1 MASAKA
7 LAAIALT
14 LIIAVPIGLGY
25 GLASH
30 EVTYDEWVSD
40 GSTNLSNQILNSSTY
55 YTNDSYAA
63 NNNSQLLQL
72 WQFPGAGVTEYHTVA
87 PDYLGV
93 STNPSSLP
101 TYSSTSS
108 YYNLTEANVA
118 NNTAPGNTAYRIGS
132 ANYEGL
138 TLNSS
143 YATNLDYITITIT
156 TTASA
161 IHFQLDTDA
170 ETHYI
175 NPWASVSI
183 IRDGAGTWQITY
195 DTDQTINNATMW
207 CITTDAEATFRV
219 VYNTYTQMTGLAT
232 NYSFSTGPDVTTSI
246 KLGITGGDQYLLT
259 TDETTVAVNGK
270 NVLVGDQTYSNVNSV
285 NVVYPGSYTQTLVTQ
300 LTTDGNYADPSQGWR
315 IPIPEENNVVFYS
328 WWMNSFNN
336 ASVTFLI
343 NFTGDATLYMGPANG
358 TTSLASYTVVSAD
371 GVILINGDTLG
382 SYSSIQAIISTE
394 GARFVGISD
403 WPSMGS
409 TPVALNS
416 IVVDGSFPLFTSVRL
431 YMDPNDIPDISFRV
445 DRSDVL
451 AGYFP
456 TTKDY
461 TLDMDGLFPSRS
473 YAVKLNSIGIYG
485 DRISIGGASA
495 IGGMFFIENGRIT
508 IDGVSVPLKGAVIR
522 SVYNGTNYDNSISGH
537 ELPSTSKPAEIYFGG
552 EWSLTVTADF
562 LTENTGTREEW
573 APGEFAFNE
582 DSFKGAI
589 VLAAVAA
596 FIGVGLYGAR
606 SGVKVGLLILICG
619 GAALVALITL

>member
-25 GLASH
+25 GFATHSVDYH
-30 EVTYDEWVSD
+30 EWVSD
-40 GSTNLSNQILNSSTY
+40 GSANLSNQILNSSTY

-118 NNTAPGNTAYRIGS
+118 NNTAPGNTVYRIGS

-161 IHFQLDTDA
+161 IHFQLDTDVW
-170 ETHYI
+170 TRYI
-175 NPWASVSI
+175 DPGASVSI

-232 NYSFSTGPDVTTSI
+232 NYSFSTGPDVTTAI

-259 TDETTVAVNGK
+259 TDETIVSVNGK

-300 LTTDGNYADPSQGWR
+300 LATDGRYADPSQGWR
-315 IPIPEENNVVFYS
+315 IPIPEGDNVAFYS
-328 WWMNSFNN
+328 WWMNSFSN

-371 GVILINGDTLG
+371 GVIQINGDTLG
-382 SYSSIQAIISTE
+382 SYSSLQAIISTN
-394 GARFVGISD
+394 GARFIGISG

-431 YMDPNDIPDISFRV
+431 YMGPDDIPDVSFRV

-456 TTKDY
+456 STKDY

-473 YAVKLNSIGIYG
+473 YAIRLNSIGVYG

-495 IGGMFFIENGRIT
+495 IVENGRIT